1 MKNVMQSRLTRRRMT
16 REILSLF
23 SQAGY
28 DNDTDVSLDILFD
41 EGMMIFKIGGD
52 DETARAVLG
61 GILKIVMDEN
71 GVPVEMVE
79 V

>member
-1 MKNVMQSRLTRRRMT
+1 MISAIQSRLTRRHMT

-41 EGMMIFKIGGD
+41 EGMLTFKIGGN

-61 GILKIVMDEN
+61 GILKIVMGEH
-71 GVPVEMVE
+71 GVPVEMDGD
-79 V
+79 